1 MNITPYMKKL
11 ETAGY
16 TGELLDRAVVLAG
29 GNRVLYQRLYEAVD
43 KLYMTPAA
51 ALCALERNEA
61 QRPQA

>member
-29 GNRVLYQRLYEAVD
+29 GNRVLYQKLYEAVD
-43 KLYMTPAA
+43 KLRMTPTA
-51 ALCALERNEA
+51 ALCALEQDERMRA
-61 QRPQA
+61 

>member
-1 MNITPYMKKL
+1 MKKL

-43 KLYMTPAA
+43 KLCMTPAA

-61 QRPQA
+61 QRLQA

>member
-29 GNRVLYQRLYEAVD
+29 GNRVLYQKLYEAVD
-43 KLYMTPAA
+43 KLCMTPAA
-51 ALCALERNEA
+51 ALYALE
-61 QRPQA
+61 QAERMRA